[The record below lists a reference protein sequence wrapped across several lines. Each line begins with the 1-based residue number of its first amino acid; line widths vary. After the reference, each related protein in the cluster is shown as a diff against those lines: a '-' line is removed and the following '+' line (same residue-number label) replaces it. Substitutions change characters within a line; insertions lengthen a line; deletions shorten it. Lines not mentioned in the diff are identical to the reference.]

1 MSVTALFMADTINI
15 VEIDISTVTICT
27 KVAHIEQGTDVDD
40 IK

>member
-27 KVAHIEQGTDVDD
+27 KVALLEQGTDFDNS
-40 IK
+40 K